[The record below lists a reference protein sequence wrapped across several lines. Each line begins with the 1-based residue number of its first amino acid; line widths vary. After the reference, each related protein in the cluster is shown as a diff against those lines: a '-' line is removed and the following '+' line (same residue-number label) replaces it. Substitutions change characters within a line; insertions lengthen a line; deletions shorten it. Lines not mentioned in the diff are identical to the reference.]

1 MRTKLSL
8 AFALGALVCF
18 AFARID
24 VAGADGTAPARLA
37 SAKGPKIVTLGKVA
51 SQYGPVVFDHAGH
64 VEMAGGCSDCHHQH
78 GGSRAVSCKE
88 CHPLDDAAFRRATR
102 TERFRSCGECHPASL
117 SPSDLSRPALKAAYH
132 RACFRCHREVGGIGE
147 DPKGCTEM
155 CHEKKKVAQR

>member
-1 MRTKLSL
+1 MTTQHVAPGDTIELRY
-8 AFALGALVCF
+8 ALRPRGGDDIVSNFDDAEPE
-18 AFARID
+18 
-24 VAGADGTAPARLA
+24 T
-37 SAKGPKIVTLGKVA
+37 VTLGSIA

-64 VEMAGGCSDCHHQH
+64 VEMAGGCGDCHHQH
-78 GGSRAVSCKE
+78 GADRTLRCKE

-102 TERFRSCGECHPASL
+102 TERFRSCRECHPASL

-155 CHEKKKVAQR
+155 CHEKKKVAHR